1 MQRFWN
7 SIFSFSKDKTLA
19 KIDYNKVET
28 GLHISLKQCY
38 CILGHCEQTHTYE
51 YCLTW
56 LLCKESEEE
65 LKNNCKVYTTQEGI
79 R

>member
-7 SIFSFSKDKTLA
+7 SFFSFSKDNTLA

-51 YCLTW
+51 YCLT
-56 LLCKESEEE
+56 
-65 LKNNCKVYTTQEGI
+65 
-79 R
+79 